1 MSTELNSNTQK
12 ILQSPNIFYVC
23 LLAPLILCFPSFF
36 IGLVGDDYYH
46 KAVLTNS
53 LPYESHAVLDL
64 FTFFSGASDKNQY
77 LIDIAYRAVSE
88 TQPPEGYAINAVEL
102 VDKVTRGRVTV
113 RTFDGDIEGDS
124 TILEVRIREAFESS
138 VADDAKVY
146 IACHKNSSGEVVR
159 TTLKVIDGGLNP

>member
-1 MSTELNSNTQK
+1 MATEERPTKKLHTQQGRDAYDLRYYRELTQQEEAEWRK
-12 ILQSPNIFYVC
+12 E
-23 LLAPLILCFPSFF
+23 
-36 IGLVGDDYYH
+36 IGERH
-46 KAVLTNS
+46 
-53 LPYESHAVLDL
+53 
-64 FTFFSGASDKNQY
+64 QY